1 MGRILSIDL
10 GERRVGLAISDEN
23 QTIAQGLNTI
33 NHKNED
39 DLISTIKQV
48 VNERRVGEIVIGYPI
63 SLSGNKTKR
72 SNWVEDFQKK
82 LEKIF
87 AIPVNLFDERLTSQ
101 LATRFLEEANQPRRG
116 TNPNKTIKNKRMKQV
131 VDKLAA
137 TIILQDYLKFKK
149 RNSR

>member
-10 GERRVGLAISDEN
+10 GECRVGLAISDES

-39 DLISTIKQV
+39 DLIAAINQI
-48 VNERRVGEIVIGYPI
+48 VNERLVGEIVIGYPI

-72 SNWVEDFQKK
+72 SNWVEDFKKK
-82 LEKIF
+82 LEKIVD
-87 AIPVNLFDERLTSQ
+87 IPVNLFDERLTSQ
-101 LATRFLEEANQPRRG
+101 LAMRFLEEANQPRRG
-116 TNPNKTIKNKRMKQV
+116 MKPNKIIRNNQMKQV

-137 TIILQDYLKFKK
+137 TIILQDYLNLKK
-149 RNSR
+149 RNPQ

>member
-10 GERRVGLAISDEN
+10 GERRVGLAISDES

-39 DLISTIKQV
+39 DLIAAINQI
-48 VNERRVGEIVIGYPI
+48 VNERLVGEIVIGYPI

-72 SNWVEDFQKK
+72 SNWVEDFKKK
-82 LEKIF
+82 LEKIVD
-87 AIPVNLFDERLTSQ
+87 IPVNLFDERLTSQ
-101 LATRFLEEANQPRRG
+101 LAMRFLEEANQPRRG
-116 TNPNKTIKNKRMKQV
+116 MKPNKIIRNNQMKQV

-137 TIILQDYLKFKK
+137 TIILQDYLNLKK
-149 RNSR
+149 RN

>member
-87 AIPVNLFDERLTSQ
+87 NIPVNLFDERLTSQ

-137 TIILQDYLKFKK
+137 TIAVLYLIYVMYTL
-149 RNSR
+149 SM